1 MLTIVSARFSNP
13 DGTAVLAMTEE
24 FGSVLITDS
33 TGKAEKKAAL
43 DAWVAAGGVIAPFV
57 VRATVKQRDLAA
69 EIDAIKA
76 QLAAGARA

>member
-57 VRATVKQRDLAA
+57 VRAAVKQRDLAA